1 MQIEVA
7 QIIIKVVYSRMK
19 KRINKIIKSG
29 FISKGWF
36 YLLFTNP
43 PLEREIT

>member
-1 MQIEVA
+1 
-7 QIIIKVVYSRMK
+7 MK

-36 YLLFTNP
+36 YLLFTSP